1 MHLKSIEKVHYRE
14 SKHSFRDLGVKQTT
28 NATVLKGSDGT
39 IFTAGMRAK
48 IL

>member
-1 MHLKSIEKVHYRE
+1 MPLKSIEKVQ
-14 SKHSFRDLGVKQTT
+14 HSFRDLWVKQTT
-28 NATVLKGSDGT
+28 NASVLEGSDGT